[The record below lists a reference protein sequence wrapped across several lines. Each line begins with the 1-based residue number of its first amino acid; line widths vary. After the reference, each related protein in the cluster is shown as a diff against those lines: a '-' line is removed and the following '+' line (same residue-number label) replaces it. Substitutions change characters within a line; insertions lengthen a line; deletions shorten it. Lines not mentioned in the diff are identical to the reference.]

1 MMPQVIFRIFVLL
14 LLTLCGSRAIA
25 QQALLDLR
33 SMGNDHFDVVG
44 LHLRS
49 VSYVNELSAYTV
61 RIAERYLPTKG
72 LAFPSNIL
80 ISLRPEANVDFEG
93 DYRIRIA
100 ERGSVQLD
108 ILWEDSMTLE
118 RICYVISEALL
129 VQYSVF
135 NHGIEA
141 ANQLRS
147 WTISALA
154 NDVYLTLRPAKFVD
168 LMKTAQEAEV
178 SELNGIL
185 EPSRSGAAVPS
196 AWGYWLM
203 QTMKLGKLERTVLR
217 GLFQQAIA
225 GIDIEEAL
233 AAAIWASQP
242 TAELLPVQ
250 TWWEHQLGF
259 IFGQEY
265 EIVETMEVSREW
277 LAKLGRFD
285 TQLNLESQEAKVE
298 LKLDLRAIWMYRAK
312 SEVRELIRARY
323 EILRLRMARINPAYY
338 NTAQSMGVLFESILN
353 DELAYKYLHSLTV
366 YLSDWVDAQEMQESL
381 ENILD

>member
-1 MMPQVIFRIFVLL
+1 MMPQVIFRTFVLL
-14 LLTLCGSRAIA
+14 FLTLSGSGAIA
-25 QQALLDLR
+25 QQALQDLR

-49 VSYVNELSAYTV
+49 VSYVNELSAFSV
-61 RIAERYLPTKG
+61 QIAERYLPTKD
-72 LAFPSNIL
+72 LDFPSNIL
-80 ISLRPEANVDFEG
+80 ISLRPEAHVDFEG

-100 ERGSVQLD
+100 ERGSVQVD

-118 RICYVISEALL
+118 RTCYVISEALL
-129 VQYSVF
+129 VQYSVY
-135 NHGIEA
+135 NYGIEA

-242 TAELLPVQ
+242 AAELLPVQ
-250 TWWEHQLGF
+250 TWWERQLGF
-259 IFGQEY
+259 IFSQEY

>member
-1 MMPQVIFRIFVLL
+1 MPQVIFRTFVLL
-14 LLTLCGSRAIA
+14 LLTLCGSGAIA
-25 QQALLDLR
+25 QQALPGLR
-33 SMGNDHFDVVG
+33 SMGNDRFDVVG

-49 VSYVNELSAYTV
+49 VSYVNELSAFSIQ
-61 RIAERYLPTKG
+61 IAERYLPTKG
-72 LAFPSNIL
+72 LAFPSKIL
-80 ISLRPEANVDFEG
+80 ISLRPEAHVDFEG

-100 ERGSVQLD
+100 ERGSVQVDL
-108 ILWEDSMTLE
+108 LWEDSMTLE
-118 RICYVISEALL
+118 RTCYVISEALL

-135 NHGIEA
+135 NYGIEA

-168 LMKTAQEAEV
+168 LLKAAQEAEV

-185 EPSRSGAAVPS
+185 EPSRSGLTVPS
-196 AWGYWLM
+196 AAGYWLLK
-203 QTMKLGKLERTVLR
+203 TMKSGSLERTVLR
-217 GLFQQAIA
+217 SLFQQAIA

-233 AAAIWASQP
+233 AAALWASQP

-250 TWWEHQLGF
+250 TWWEQQLGF

-265 EIVETMEVSREW
+265 EVVETMEVSREW

-285 TQLNLESQEAKVE
+285 TRLNPGSQEATEE
-298 LKLDLRAIWMYRAK
+298 LKLDLRAIWTHRSK
-312 SEVRELIRARY
+312 SEVQELVQARY

-338 NTAQSMGVLFESILN
+338 NPAYSLGVLFESILD
-353 DELAYKYLHSLTV
+353 DELAHKYLHSLTI
-366 YLSDWVDAQEMQESL
+366 YLSDWVDAKRMQESL